1 MDPVG
6 FERGGARSV
15 VSAKRAGVSMT
26 ISYASGCLERTAAD
40 GRCFAYYDVGSGS
53 VPIILLHGLFG
64 SPANWQS
71 IMQDLADHYR
81 FLALQLPIEPG
92 KDRHHASFETL
103 GQLTDHVEA
112 FLNDMGLDRVIV
124 CGNSLG
130 GQVGLDLYLR
140 DPARVERLILAGS
153 AGLFE
158 RNLAG
163 STIPRLCRNYIR
175 KQACE
180 IFHDPVHVT
189 EALVDDILGMLADR
203 RYRRFLLRVAKATR
217 DRYMLDELAHVHV
230 PTLIVWGA
238 NDSITPPF
246 VAEQFHE
253 HIPDAEL
260 VYLEQC
266 GHAPPIEQPEQFAR
280 VLHTFLLD
288 GAEEPIPAPIKPR

>member
-1 MDPVG
+1 M
-6 FERGGARSV
+6 AL
-15 VSAKRAGVSMT
+15 
-26 ISYASGCLERTAAD
+26 SYAAGCLERTASD
-40 GRCFAYYDVGSGS
+40 GTRFYYFDVGSGS
-53 VPIILLHGLFG
+53 TPVILLHGLFG
-64 SPANWQS
+64 SPSNWRT

-92 KDRHHASFETL
+92 KHRHHSTFESL

-112 FLNDMGLDRVIV
+112 FLDEMELDRVIV

-130 GQVGLDLYLR
+130 GQIGLDLYLR
-140 DPARVERLILAGS
+140 QPERVERLVLAGS

-158 RNLAG
+158 RSLSGGIA
-163 STIPRLCRNYIR
+163 PRLCRDYIR

-180 IFHDPVHVT
+180 IFHDPAHVT
-189 EALVDDILGMLADR
+189 DEVIDDVFGMLADR

-217 DRYMLDELAHVHV
+217 DRYMLDDLSRVHV

-246 VAEQFHE
+246 VAEQFNE
-253 HIPDAEL
+253 HIPNAEL
-260 VYLEQC
+260 VFLDQC

-280 VLHTFLLD
+280 VLHSFLLNSD
-288 GAEEPIPAPIKPR
+288 GEPVPARVRPR